1 MRAEFLDR
9 VRLMSKPH
17 ALGRPL
23 LLIGALCVAIIG
35 IIVLI
40 ASEMSLQTSGAR
52 ITADIRTVAYDK
64 LETIARRLA
73 EDADDPVPPAESLEA
88 AELWLE
94 PMLARLVADRETFLY
109 AMLVTPEGVIAAH
122 SDAQQI
128 NESLPARIHDQLTP
142 AADQARRM
150 SQLDAWFG
158 EHEILNYAVP
168 VIIGGERVGA
178 LHVGAAAAVVDQRLA
193 DQRALA
199 NRLLFVTALLCL
211 VVVAAGAGGGWLL
224 IRRARQQDAATARL
238 DHLAEVGKLAGG
250 LAHEVRNPLNAM
262 RMQIAVAKS
271 KLRKVDGADAEAA
284 CNQLGKLEGEVLRL
298 QDLVTNFLAY
308 GRPPA
313 DELQEFEIATLVDD
327 VADFVRP
334 EFESA
339 GMRVD
344 VEIDEAVRGAT
355 VVMDRGKLRQ
365 VLLNL
370 LENARHAMDSG
381 GKATLR
387 LGMPDAKSV
396 ELTVADTG
404 RGIPREKLHRVFDAF
419 FSTKDDGNGLGLA
432 IVKRIVESA
441 GGKISVDS
449 VEGEGTRF
457 TLALPIA
464 TRTQRR
470 EMQAKAAGKPQEALA

>member
-1 MRAEFLDR
+1 
-9 VRLMSKPH
+9 MSKPH

-23 LLIGALCVAIIG
+23 LLIGTLCLAIIA

-73 EDADDPVPPAESLEA
+73 EHVDDPAPPAESLEA
-88 AELWLE
+88 AKSWLE

-128 NESLPARIHDQLTP
+128 DESLPARIHDQLTP

-168 VIIGGERVGA
+168 VVVDGERVGA
-178 LHVGAAAAVVDQRLA
+178 LHVGAAAAVVDQRVA
-193 DQRALA
+193 DQRVLA
-199 NRLLFVTALLCL
+199 NRLLFITSLLCL
-211 VVVAAGAGGGWLL
+211 VVVAAGAGSGWFL
-224 IRRARQQDAATARL
+224 IRRARRQDAAAARL
-238 DHLAEVGKLAGG
+238 DHLAEVGRLAGG
-250 LAHEVRNPLNAM
+250 LAHEIRNPLNAM

-284 CNQLGKLEGEVLRL
+284 CSQLGKLEGEVLRL

-313 DELQEFEIATLVDD
+313 DELQEFEIAALVDD

-344 VEIDEAVRGAT
+344 AEIDEAVRGAT

-370 LENARHAMDSG
+370 LENARHAMEAG
-381 GKATLR
+381 GQVTVTLR
-387 LGMPDAKSV
+387 LADAKSV
-396 ELTVADTG
+396 ELTIADTG
-404 RGIPREKLHRVFDAF
+404 RGIPPAKLPRVFDAF

-449 VEGEGTRF
+449 TEGQGTRF
-457 TLALPIA
+457 VLTLPVA

-470 EMQAKAAGKPQEALA
+470 EMQAKAAAKPQEALA